1 MKHSIG
7 VVTLS
12 GLFNY
17 GNRLQ
22 AYASTAIYRKLGFNC
37 SLLEIEE
44 RPNFIRDSKAF
55 IKKFLGRKV
64 EDPEEGMSFARRSAF
79 VRFNDNI
86 VIETVK
92 DTADLASR
100 FSCFSVGS
108 DQTWNPL
115 YFAYMEDWFFLTFAR
130 PEQRIALAPSI
141 GLDTLEP
148 KQARRISK
156 GVYGFHSLSVREKR
170 GAELINKCSGRDAVV
185 VCDPTLVLPA
195 EEWRAV
201 ANNSLTPREPYVFT
215 YLLGGAGFEA
225 TIILKKVTNDGR
237 IPVVSLSDRQKPGE
251 PDAGPA
257 EFISLID
264 HASHVVTDSFHAAVF
279 SSILQTPLTIVHSEG
294 GASMFSRLE
303 QLSQMLGIEEKIY
316 GSPSYDLSLAGNY
329 DGVPEAINRER
340 DKFMNYLEG
349 CLDEQL
355 PNWREGACG

>member
-37 SLLEIEE
+37 SLLEIED

-55 IKKFLGRKV
+55 VKKLLGRKV

-170 GAELINKCSGRDAVV
+170 GAELIKKCSGRDAVV
-185 VCDPTLVLPA
+185 VCDPTLALPA

-201 ANNSLTPREPYVFT
+201 ANNSLTPRESYVFT

-225 TIILKKVTNDGR
+225 TNILKKSLMADVFPLSRYLTARSLVSQMPDRPSSSRLLTTHRTWLRIRFMLPSSAPFSRHRLPSCIARVERVCLAALSSCLRCSVSRRRSTVHRVT
-237 IPVVSLSDRQKPGE
+237 IFLSRATTMGCLRLSIANE
-251 PDAGPA
+251 
-257 EFISLID
+257 ISL
-264 HASHVVTDSFHAAVF
+264 
-279 SSILQTPLTIVHSEG
+279 
-294 GASMFSRLE
+294 
-303 QLSQMLGIEEKIY
+303 
-316 GSPSYDLSLAGNY
+316 
-329 DGVPEAINRER
+329 
-340 DKFMNYLEG
+340 
-349 CLDEQL
+349 
-355 PNWREGACG
+355 